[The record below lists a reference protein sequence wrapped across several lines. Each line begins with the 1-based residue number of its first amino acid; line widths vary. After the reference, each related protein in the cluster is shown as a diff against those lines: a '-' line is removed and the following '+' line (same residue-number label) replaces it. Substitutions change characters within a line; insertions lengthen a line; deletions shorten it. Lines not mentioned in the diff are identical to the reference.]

1 MPYKSKPG
9 ARKYGENPLPQKS
22 SGFKMKGSPMK
33 RNFGI
38 GVESPMKQDNTTP
51 SYTGV
56 NINPMSSYDY
66 KASPDIPSFRDIVS
80 LEQQQAY
87 ADKVDAKRAE
97 KKKTKEA
104 VEKYGGEQ
112 YNPEEEE
119 MELMED
125 FNAEYNAEYGGDE
138 DPAETQMEKDL
149 KHKGRDDHSVVEVK
163 QPKEVKSG
171 NEINIGSNTN
181 SYGI

>member
-1 MPYKSKPG
+1 MPYEKSNKEIQES
-9 ARKYGENPLPQKS
+9 KVK
-22 SGFKMKGSPMK
+22 GFKMKGSPMK

-38 GVESPMKQDNTTP
+38 GADSPMKQTT
-51 SYTGV
+51 SSTLKGMDF
-56 NINPMSSYDY
+56 NPYAH
-66 KASPDIPSFRDIVS
+66 KALSADDIPSFRDMVS
-80 LEQQQAY
+80 LEQQQA
-87 ADKVDAKRAE
+87 ARKAWKAKRAE
-97 KKKTKEA
+97 KKKTKEV

-125 FNAEYNAEYGGDE
+125 FNAEYDAEYGGDE

-149 KHKGRDDHSVVEVK
+149 KHKRRDDHSVIEVK